1 MKDAYSFHMNNTC
14 LDEWYEVYRE
24 AYNKIFTRLQL
35 EYTMVDA
42 DSGNIGGSK
51 SNEFH
56 VIANTGE
63 DDLLI
68 DKDGVGINLEIAKE
82 KFKTDDIEKI
92 SSENGLI
99 HKKGIEVGHIFKLGD
114 KYSKSM
120 NLSISDSENN
130 NHFLQMGCYGIGVSR
145 IIAAAIEQNY
155 DANGIIWPK
164 SISPF
169 DVVLIEIDG
178 DKNKDVREY
187 SENIYE
193 MLIDKEL
200 DIILDDRNAKLGN
213 KLNDWELI
221 GVPQFIIIGRSE
233 AQNNEVTYKK
243 RGSAEKDT
251 LKHDDIYNVLAS

>member
-1 MKDAYSFHMNNTC
+1 MQIVAILVGVNQMNFM
-14 LDEWYEVYRE
+14 L
-24 AYNKIFTRLQL
+24 LQ
-35 EYTMVDA
+35 
-42 DSGNIGGSK
+42 
-51 SNEFH
+51 
-56 VIANTGE
+56 NTGE

-68 DKDGVGINLEIAKE
+68 DKDGVGINFEIAKE
-82 KFKTDDIEKI
+82 KYKTDDIEKI

-120 NLSISDSENN
+120 NLSIADSENN

-155 DANGIIWPK
+155 DTNGIIWPK

-178 DKNKDVREY
+178 DKNEDVRKY
-187 SENIYE
+187 SESIYE
-193 MLIDKEL
+193 MLINREIDV
-200 DIILDDRNAKLGN
+200 ILDDRNAKLGN
-213 KLNDWELI
+213 KLHDWELI

-243 RGSAEKDT
+243 RGECGKRYSKT
-251 LKHDDIYNVLAS
+251 R

>member
-1 MKDAYSFHMNNTC
+1 
-14 LDEWYEVYRE
+14 
-24 AYNKIFTRLQL
+24 
-35 EYTMVDA
+35 
-42 DSGNIGGSK
+42 
-51 SNEFH
+51 
-56 VIANTGE
+56 
-63 DDLLI
+63 
-68 DKDGVGINLEIAKE
+68 
-82 KFKTDDIEKI
+82 
-92 SSENGLI
+92 
-99 HKKGIEVGHIFKLGD
+99 
-114 KYSKSM
+114 M
-120 NLSISDSENN
+120 NLSIADSENN

-145 IIAAAIEQNY
+145 IVAAAIEQNY

-178 DKNKDVREY
+178 DKNKNVREY

-243 RGSAEKDT
+243 RECGKRYFKT
-251 LKHDDIYNVLAS
+251 MIFITF